1 MEGWGLGQTGDLI
14 SRMDASRL
22 RLTLAPGE
30 CDSDVAQTSK
40 VPRETKKKNSVFYVK
55 SLNLEMLATNSIR
68 KKKIERKAKLNT
80 SGSRMEPPDHACV
93 TSGL

>member
-68 KKKIERKAKLNT
+68 KKKKLN
-80 SGSRMEPPDHACV
+80 GRPN
-93 TSGL
+93 

>member
-1 MEGWGLGQTGDLI
+1 
-14 SRMDASRL
+14 MDASWL

-40 VPRETKKKNSVFYVK
+40 VPRDTKKNSVFYVK

-68 KKKIERKAKLNT
+68 KKKRKLKGGPNQTHLGAEWSLQT
-80 SGSRMEPPDHACV
+80 MHV
-93 TSGL
+93 